1 MERKEILLIEDDT
14 ASARLT
20 GEALRESA
28 VPCTLTVVRDGME
41 AMAYL
46 KKEGDFSGTP
56 LPDLILMDINLPRKS
71 GWEVLREIR
80 ADARLQHIP
89 VVVMTG
95 MDPGDRTPLEELGIS
110 RFIVKPG
117 DLDGYFRCIQSIL
130 DVI

>member
-56 LPDLILMDINLPRKS
+56 LPDLIL
-71 GWEVLREIR
+71 REIR